1 MCVCI
6 ARIRKQKNARIG
18 RCGGSGGGDG
28 DGDGGGEGGGKTN
41 CVHMAERVH

>member
-1 MCVCI
+1 VQCI
-6 ARIRKQKNARIG
+6 ARKRKQKNARIG

-28 DGDGGGEGGGKTN
+28 DGGGGGGGGGGKTN